1 MMYNLILYLQHK
13 FGDEVLLYFMEV
25 AKQEVKE
32 DEQDEENQQVICVI
46 DLFLE
51 EEFKNEIGLSDAKS
65 FIKDRK
71 KLLEEKQ
78 LNRLPP

>member
-1 MMYNLILYLQHK
+1 MYNLILYLQHK

>member
-1 MMYNLILYLQHK
+1 MYNLILYLQHK

-25 AKQEVKE
+25 AKQEAKE